1 MCWFY
6 TNINKKMKKGKG
18 TMTITIGLVC
28 FVLTYIIFM
37 QFKTVEETN
46 ITLIETMREAELTE
60 SLASWKERYNATEEK
75 LLQNNETLIEYRQKR
90 ASNQEAT
97 ELLNK
102 ELLQAQTIAGLTD
115 VTGDGVVI
123 TFYDKSEE
131 NKVKDRELLE
141 LINELKYAGAEAI
154 SINDQRIVNMT
165 NIMNIWIGG
174 EDDNESYK
182 EDFYILI
189 DNSKRITS
197 PYVIKAIGDPK
208 TLESTLTAKIS
219 GFISRY
225 SNATLK
231 VQNNIVIPKYNGEEN
246 FKLRYAQE
254 VTKGEE
260 K

>member
-1 MCWFY
+1 
-6 TNINKKMKKGKG
+6 MKK
-18 TMTITIGLVC
+18 IISIFFLVIGVS
-28 FVLTYIIFM
+28 
-37 QFKTVEETN
+37 
-46 ITLIETMREAELTE
+46 
-60 SLASWKERYNATEEK
+60 SL
-75 LLQNNETLIEYRQKR
+75 
-90 ASNQEAT
+90 
-97 ELLNK
+97 
-102 ELLQAQTIAGLTD
+102 IAGISL
-115 VTGDGVVI
+115 I
-123 TFYDKSEE
+123 WINKSEE

-197 PYVIKAIGDPK
+197 PYVIKAIGD
-208 TLESTLTAKIS
+208 
-219 GFISRY
+219 